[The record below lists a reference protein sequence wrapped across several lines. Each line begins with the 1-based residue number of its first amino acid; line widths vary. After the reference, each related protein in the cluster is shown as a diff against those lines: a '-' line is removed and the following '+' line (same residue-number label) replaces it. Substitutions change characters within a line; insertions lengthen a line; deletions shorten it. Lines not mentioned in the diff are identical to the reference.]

1 VHQLFEIYPIEPWGD
16 RHRDSRVVFI
26 GANLERE
33 AFEKGLTACKAPELA
48 SSGGRHG

>member
-1 VHQLFEIYPIEPWGD
+1 
-16 RHRDSRVVFI
+16 VVFI

-48 SSGGRHG
+48 SSGGGHG